1 MDFGLTIC
9 SWATA
14 FIKVLPI
21 VLPVVLLVSL
31 LWKEWRKKVIYT
43 ITRKTSLLKV
53 IYFVVSFIIGF
64 ALIVLFSL
72 LYVQIISIQCGATQT
87 ELNVQN
93 LALAFLGTVSGIA
106 ALFGVFLAI
115 QRTDESKLTNKITIR
130 QNEIANR
137 QANTAEQESITA
149 RIDRAT
155 EGLGKKDG
163 KIPII
168 EARVGALISLEQI
181 AQDNIRYHISVM
193 ETLCAY
199 VRYNSPK
206 DDGGKEQGHLRE
218 DLQTAITI
226 IGRRDRWQDGK
237 KHLEKEIK
245 QKYKIDL
252 CKCNLRRADFADAN
266 LSNASLIGANLRGA
280 SFISAELSYAWLDS
294 ANFEGATLYKAYA
307 HETDFSKCENLTQE
321 QLDVMFLGQAV
332 ELPQDLEHPQKN
344 TKYDKSYNTPE
355 DFMEAYEEW
364 IKETP
369 LP

>member
-1 MDFGLTIC
+1 MDFEFIDIY
-9 SWATA
+9 SISFWFIA
-14 FIKVLPI
+14 FGVLI
-21 VLPVVLLVSL
+21 VIACILK
-31 LWKEWRKKVIYT
+31 LWKDISLIKTIYIGVALVI
-43 ITRKTSLLKV
+43 SSAL
-53 IYFVVSFIIGF
+53 FVAFHFLYSEVFAFPFIIS
-64 ALIVLFSL
+64 SL
-72 LYVQIISIQCGATQT
+72 DEFDA
-87 ELNVQN
+87 NF
-93 LALAFLGTVSGIA
+93 ALAFLGTITGVV
-106 ALFGVFLAI
+106 ALFGGFLAI
-115 QRTDESKLTNKITIR
+115 QRTDESKRTNKIADDTNKITMR

-168 EARVGALISLEQI
+168 EARIGALISLEQI

-193 ETLCAY
+193 EILCAY

-294 ANFEGATLYKAYA
+294 ANFKGAELHKAYA
-307 HETDFSKCENLTQE
+307 HETDFSECENLTQE
-321 QLDVMFLGQAV
+321 QVNQMFCGIGVIIPESLTR
-332 ELPQDLEHPQKN
+332 PEHWP
-344 TKYDKSYNTPE
+344 TDKMSWDKFYSL
-355 DFMEAYEEW
+355 YKEW
-364 IKETP
+364 IKETHST
-369 LP
+369 